1 MGLRFQS
8 QQGDGNK
15 ANKSKSPQLFS
26 SEKQEMCENYL
37 SYNLV
42 WMKEWHFQ
50 GFPSSS
56 ID

>member
-1 MGLRFQS
+1 MGIRFQS

-42 WMKEWHFQ
+42 WMKE
-50 GFPSSS
+50 
-56 ID
+56 